1 MAELLTILTTAKE
14 AGFETGTIVSIAV
27 IAVMLRRDVTKILD
41 KQVDKIVKA
50 IGAHNDRLNVLETDV
65 KEIKTKLN
73 K

>member
-1 MAELLTILTTAKE
+1 MEIITLLTTAKE

-27 IAVMLRRDVTKILD
+27 IAVILRRDVTKILD

-50 IGAHNDRLNVLETDV
+50 IGAHNERLNVLETDV

>member
-1 MAELLTILTTAKE
+1 MEIIALLTTAKE

>member
-1 MAELLTILTTAKE
+1 MEIITLLTTAKE

-27 IAVMLRRDVTKILD
+27 IAVMLRRDVIKILD

-50 IGAHNDRLNVLETDV
+50 IGAHNERLNVLETDV
-65 KEIKTKLN
+65 KEIKSKIN